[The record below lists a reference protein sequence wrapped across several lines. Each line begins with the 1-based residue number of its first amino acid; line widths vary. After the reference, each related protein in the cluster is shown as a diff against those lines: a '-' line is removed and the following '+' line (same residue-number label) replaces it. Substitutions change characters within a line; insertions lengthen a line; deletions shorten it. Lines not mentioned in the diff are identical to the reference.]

1 MVEKNKNVNEE
12 KKKSTKRKVES
23 KENVEKPKEQGVEK
37 KQVQKVQSKEEIEA
51 SMKGLEII
59 KYPLITEK
67 AVGFIESENKLTFIV
82 HKSADKKSV
91 KDAVEKVYKV
101 RVVKVNI
108 VNDLKS
114 RKKAIVTLDKK
125 FKAGDVATK
134 LGVV

>member
-1 MVEKNKNVNEE
+1 MVEKEKKPTE
-12 KKKSTKRKVES
+12 KKKSTKNKVE
-23 KENVEKPKEQGVEK
+23 NNEKAEKLEVNVEK
-37 KQVQKVQSKEEIEA
+37 KQVQSKEEIEA

-82 HKSADKKSV
+82 HSNADKKSV
-91 KDAVEKVYKV
+91 KEAVERVYNVKVN
-101 RVVKVNI
+101 KVNI
-108 VNDLKS
+108 VNDMKA

-125 FKAGDVATK
+125 FKAGDIATK